1 MTAIFLVW
9 NQDREDDWNY
19 TSLVEQVQETGQSHK
34 EWRVAG
40 AAGIAAAGS
49 DAWLLLRGKHWRGL
63 LGHGVV
69 ISAEPCAG
77 PRSGIAGAPSSRL
90 IVAFDSLLPL
100 GDQLGP
106 ELLSVNLPAVVWDDL
121 RNGQAMDPAA
131 EARIRD
137 LWRLEG
143 PAPIP
148 ETTFPLPGSYPS
160 WAVSTV
166 VVNRYERDPEARRAC
181 IAHYGTSCAACGFSF
196 EIVYGEAGRDFID
209 VHHTVPVSMLDSNYL
224 LDPVTDLVPLCA
236 NCHAMA
242 HIGVSAPRAL
252 SELRQMLA
260 GAGFMR
266 GQTLRPAEVES
277 QNEALRILGPARG
290 DPGHPPAP
298 ER

>member
-1 MTAIFLVW
+1 MTATFLVW

-19 TSLVEQVQETGQSHK
+19 ASVVVQVQETGQSHS
-34 EWRVAG
+34 EWSVAG
-40 AAGIAAAGS
+40 AAGIPDGS

-69 ISAEPCAG
+69 ISAGRCPG
-77 PRSGIAGAPSSRL
+77 PRSGAGGTPSPRL
-90 IVAFDSLLPL
+90 IVAFDSLLRL

-106 ELLSVNLPAVVWDDL
+106 ELLSANLPEMPWNDL
-121 RNGQAMDPAA
+121 HNGQVMDPAA
-131 EARIRD
+131 EARVRD

-148 ETTFPLPGSYPS
+148 DSTFPLPGGYPA

-166 VVNRYERDPEARRAC
+166 VVNRYERNPEARRAC

-196 EIVYGEAGRDFID
+196 EIAYGEAGRDFID
-209 VHHTVPVSMLDSNYL
+209 VHHTVPVSMLDSNYV

-242 HIGVSAPRAL
+242 HVGVTTPRAL
-252 SELRQMLA
+252 SELRHLLA

-266 GQTLRPAEVES
+266 GQTLHPAEVES
-277 QNEALRILGPARG
+277 QNEALRILGPAG
-290 DPGHPPAP
+290 NDPGHPPGP
-298 ER
+298 EG